1 VQALPP
7 RASAL
12 KACRDNAR
20 NSDNSMLSVFR
31 RIIHSKFGALIAIL
45 FLGIIASA
53 FIMGDIT
60 SGKFGSG
67 SMWGGAG
74 NAAKAKGY
82 TLSQSELQDRV
93 QRVFEN
99 ARRTNPTLQISDF
112 LAQGGATQVYDQLV
126 ASLSLRAFAD
136 DQGVHISKRLVD
148 AQIAQI
154 PAFQDAAGNFSQE
167 NFRQLLLRERIT
179 EQALR
184 DDLSREILQRQLLA
198 PVSLGV
204 KLTDSQ
210 ILPYASLLLEA
221 RQGTVAAIP
230 AVSFLDDKT
239 PTDAQLADYYK
250 KNSARFTIPEQR
262 HIRYAVI
269 DADRFAQAAQPTD
282 AEISAYYNQS
292 KAAYAAKESRSI
304 EQLVLPTQAGAKAIA
319 DQVKGGKSLAEAARG
334 AGLAV
339 STLADQSRDALTA
352 SATKTV
358 ADAVWAAR
366 QGELVG
372 PVRGSLGWLLLR
384 VTAIKE
390 TPARPLAAVRD
401 EIVTTLRA
409 QKEKQLLT
417 DFTGKIEDA
426 IADGGTFEEVVK
438 DNGLKLETSPALLA
452 TGKQVKDQ
460 AYEAPADIK
469 PLLAPVF
476 AMSADD
482 DAQLIPITADKR
494 YALAAPGQIVA
505 AAPPPLAEV
514 KQLVS
519 LQYKLNAA
527 NQKAK
532 AKADEIQTKVAKGM
546 KLADAIAQAGVKLP
560 APQTLG
566 GRRADI
572 MRAQQR
578 PPAEVAIMFQMA
590 ENSVKTLPID
600 QERGYFVVQLN
611 KIERGDA
618 KGQPELLN
626 QVRSQLADV
635 VGQEYGQQ
643 FERAVEKE
651 LKVTRNANAVAQVRQ
666 SLSTSNAGGQ

>member
-1 VQALPP
+1 
-7 RASAL
+7 
-12 KACRDNAR
+12 
-20 NSDNSMLSVFR
+20 MLSVFR
-31 RIIHSKFGALIAIL
+31 SFIRSKFGAVFAIL
-45 FLGIIASA
+45 FLAVIAGA
-53 FIMGDIT
+53 FIMGDVT

-67 SMWGGAG
+67 SILGGG
-74 NAAKAKGY
+74 TAAKAKGQ
-82 TLSQSELQDRV
+82 TLSEAEYQDRV

-99 ARRTNPTLQISDF
+99 ARRSNPGLQMADF
-112 LAQGGATQVYDQLV
+112 LAQGGASQVYDQLV
-126 ASLSLRAFAD
+126 ASLTLRAFAD

-167 NFRQLLLRERIT
+167 NFRQLLIRERLT

-198 PVSLGV
+198 PIGLGV
-204 KLTDSQ
+204 KLSDSQ
-210 ILPYASLLLEA
+210 VLPYASLLLEA

-230 AVSFLDDKT
+230 AIAFLDDKA
-239 PTDAQLADYYK
+239 PTDAQLADYYR

-262 HIRYAVI
+262 RIRYAVV
-269 DADRFAQAAQPTD
+269 DATRFAQAAQPAD
-282 AEISAYYNQS
+282 AEIAAYYNQN
-292 KAAYAAKESRSI
+292 KAAYAARQSRGV

-319 DQVKGGKSLAEAARG
+319 DQVKAGKSLADAAKG

-339 STLADQSRDALTA
+339 SALTEQSREALAA
-352 SATKTV
+352 STGKAA
-358 ADAVWAAR
+358 ADAAWAAK

-384 VTAIKE
+384 VTAVKD
-390 TPARPLAAVRD
+390 TPARPLAAVRE

-426 IADGGTFEEVVK
+426 IANGDSFEQAVK
-438 DNGLKLETSPALLA
+438 DNGLTLETTPPLLA

-460 AYEAPADIK
+460 AYVAPADIQ

-482 DAQLIPITADKR
+482 DAQLIPVTPDKR
-494 YALAAPGQIVA
+494 YALAAPGEIIA

-514 KQLVS
+514 KQLV
-519 LQYKLNAA
+519 LAQYQLNAG
-527 NQKAK
+527 NAK
-532 AKADEIQTKVAKGM
+532 AKALAEQIRAKVAKGM

-560 APQTLG
+560 APQVLA

-572 MRAQQR
+572 MRGQQR
-578 PPAEVAIMFQMA
+578 PPAEVAILFSMA
-590 ENSVKTLPID
+590 ANTVKTLPIGQD
-600 QERGYFVVQLN
+600 RGYFVVQLN
-611 KIERGDA
+611 AIQRGDA
-618 KGQPELLN
+618 KGQPELVN
-626 QVRSQLADV
+626 QVRSQLGDV

-651 LKVTRNANAVAQVRQ
+651 LNVTRNAKAVAQVRKA
-666 SLSTSNAGGQ
+666 LSSGNAGEQ